1 MAGQQPSSDTGVRN
15 VRFEQRGA
23 VGQIVLAAPPFNRVD
38 RRFPGDLAIA
48 VGAASESDIRALV
61 VRAEGP
67 HFSLGGDAREWPGK
81 DINWFRTFVAEVH
94 AAYRAIDTLR
104 IPTVASVHGNAWGGG
119 FELALACDFIVA
131 SEQAVF
137 QCIEV
142 LGGQIPLAGGLQR
155 LADAIGR
162 PRAVQLSMLG
172 EPVSGTDAAGMGF
185 VYRVVPEEDL
195 EETTNALAERLAS
208 GPTLAYAATRA
219 LMKIWSSGGTPLA
232 DAAMMDLTT
241 ELFRSED
248 TTKAFAQVAAA
259 LEAGETIPPKPTFVG
274 H

>member
-1 MAGQQPSSDTGVRN
+1 MGHIILS
-15 VRFEQRGA
+15 
-23 VGQIVLAAPPFNRVD
+23 APPFNRVD
-38 RRFPGDLAIA
+38 RQYPEHLATAIR
-48 VGAASESDIRALV
+48 AASESDIRALV

-67 HFSLGGDAREWPGK
+67 NFSLGGDVREWPGK

-94 AAYRAIDTLR
+94 SAYRAIDTLR
-104 IPTVASVHGNAWGGG
+104 IPTVASVRGAVWGGG

-131 SEQAVF
+131 SEQAQF

-142 LGGQIPLAGGLQR
+142 LGGQLPLAGGLQR

-162 PRAVQLSMLG
+162 PRAVRMAMLG
-172 EPVSGTDAAGMGF
+172 EPVVAAEAAEMGF
-185 VYRVVPEEDL
+185 VYSAVPDDQL
-195 EETTNALAERLAS
+195 EPATDALMERLAS

-241 ELFRSED
+241 ELYRSQD
-248 TTKAFAQVAAA
+248 TTNAFAQVAKA
-259 LEAGETIPPKPTFVG
+259 LEDGATIPPKPTFVG